1 MASVRDLGN
10 HIAYVEGVGQ
20 EARDN
25 FDIQGI
31 VSREVIE
38 EDIITVVEAD
48 KGVHE
53 IICRPLHIA
62 DEFPQLFP
70 VLEDEVHFVETDD
83 GALGQV
89 DRQAVFLDDGRSDEM
104 EGLDILVI
112 VVVLEADDLRMG
124 MMDRAAGHVAVVAVE
139 DDGPEFSHV
148 FDLLPFSRPNW
159 MSFRAYS
166 GVYDENSPSQSSL
179 SMISVCHESLRTG

>member
-89 DRQAVFLDDGRSDEM
+89 DGQAVFLDDGRSDEM

-112 VVVLEADDLRMG
+112 VVVLEADNLRMG
-124 MMDRAAGHVAVVAVE
+124 MMARK
-139 DDGPEFSHV
+139 
-148 FDLLPFSRPNW
+148 
-159 MSFRAYS
+159 
-166 GVYDENSPSQSSL
+166 SPSL
-179 SMISVCHESLRTG
+179 CRSLRCASPNS

>member
-70 VLEDEVHFVETDD
+70 
-83 GALGQV
+83 
-89 DRQAVFLDDGRSDEM
+89 
-104 EGLDILVI
+104 
-112 VVVLEADDLRMG
+112 
-124 MMDRAAGHVAVVAVE
+124 
-139 DDGPEFSHV
+139 GP
-148 FDLLPFSRPNW
+148 
-159 MSFRAYS
+159 
-166 GVYDENSPSQSSL
+166 
-179 SMISVCHESLRTG
+179 

>member
-48 KGVHE
+48 KG
-53 IICRPLHIA
+53 
-62 DEFPQLFP
+62 
-70 VLEDEVHFVETDD
+70 
-83 GALGQV
+83 
-89 DRQAVFLDDGRSDEM
+89 DRLC
-104 EGLDILVI
+104 
-112 VVVLEADDLRMG
+112 
-124 MMDRAAGHVAVVAVE
+124 AG
-139 DDGPEFSHV
+139 F
-148 FDLLPFSRPNW
+148 
-159 MSFRAYS
+159 
-166 GVYDENSPSQSSL
+166 
-179 SMISVCHESLRTG
+179 